1 MFQRIKE
8 YRTNESQK
16 REVPAYCI
24 FTDTVIKNTIALNPV
39 HISELENI
47 KGWGPKT
54 ISNHGSNVI
63 SILTGGGEVVHVD
76 KKPVVRIISKDE
88 PEIHLNEEQQR
99 AYNAISSGE
108 SIFLTGEAGT
118 GKTEVIKK
126 FYREFSNKRTIAL
139 TSTTGTSAL
148 LLGGTTLHSYLC
160 IGLGNGSAE
169 KIEAIVSR
177 PYLKG
182 REKWHNVDTLVI
194 DEISMLSPLLL
205 DNLDKVGRS
214 IRGSRDSRLR
224 DLPWGGIQ
232 LVFSGDFMQLPVVGC
247 DKFTFEADSW
257 DIETFVLVK
266 NVRQSGDDVWM
277 SILKELRFG
286 IVSSE
291 TTEIINKRIDKD
303 VSVNGITPTKLYPT
317 NAEVDQVNENELDK
331 LALINPD
338 LVFVEYDMT
347 TSNSIKKFKPEAIN
361 GYMSKC
367 IAPITIQLCIG
378 AQVMLLVNKLDMGLS
393 NGSRGII
400 ESFST
405 RSMPIVRFINGVVI
419 EIERH
424 DFQINNSSGITELLL
439 TQIPI
444 KVAYAIS
451 IHKSQGITLDCAEV
465 DVNSCFCDGQAY
477 VALSRV
483 KTLDG
488 LSITNGFN
496 PSSVRAND
504 TCVGFYKAYE

>member
-1 MFQRIKE
+1 
-8 YRTNESQK
+8 
-16 REVPAYCI
+16 
-24 FTDTVIKNTIALNPV
+24 
-39 HISELENI
+39 
-47 KGWGPKT
+47 
-54 ISNHGSNVI
+54 
-63 SILTGGGEVVHVD
+63 
-76 KKPVVRIISKDE
+76 
-88 PEIHLNEEQQR
+88 
-99 AYNAISSGE
+99 
-108 SIFLTGEAGT
+108 
-118 GKTEVIKK
+118 
-126 FYREFSNKRTIAL
+126 
-139 TSTTGTSAL
+139 
-148 LLGGTTLHSYLC
+148 
-160 IGLGNGSAE
+160 
-169 KIEAIVSR
+169 
-177 PYLKG
+177 
-182 REKWHNVDTLVI
+182 
-194 DEISMLSPLLL
+194 
-205 DNLDKVGRS
+205 
-214 IRGSRDSRLR
+214 
-224 DLPWGGIQ
+224 
-232 LVFSGDFMQLPVVGC
+232 MQLPVVGC